1 MLSKSAMTNTSFT
14 TAETPSGKGPNDENF
29 PVGSIFLPASL
40 RPHVAIFYAYARA
53 IDDVA
58 DNPLLTP
65 SEKVQRLEGFEDAVR
80 GKNDDP
86 AFQKGHA
93 IRKSLIECGITDQ
106 HCCDLII
113 AFKQDATKHRYEDW
127 SELIDYCNHSAA
139 PVGRY
144 LLDIHGEEPSG
155 YPASDALCNALQV
168 INHLQDCSDDYKTM
182 DRVYLPTEW
191 LTQEK
196 VTPDAL
202 NNKYTSANLRI
213 VLDKCLDATDAL
225 LIKAKTLPN
234 KLKSKRLAMESA
246 TIIKIACK
254 LSEKLRAN
262 DPIACR
268 VELNKIQFFGCCL
281 SGFFAGLRN
290 R

>member
-1 MLSKSAMTNTSFT
+1 MLSKSAMTDTSLT
-14 TAETPSGKGPNDENF
+14 TAETPSGKGPDDENF

-65 SEKVQRLEGFEDAVR
+65 IEKVQRLEGFEDAVR

-93 IRKSLIECGITDQ
+93 IRKSLIECGVTVQ

-113 AFKQDATKHRYEDW
+113 AFKQDATKHRYKNW
-127 SELIDYCNHSAA
+127 KELINYCNKSAA

-168 INHLQDCSDDYKTM
+168 INHLQDCSDDYKNM
-182 DRVYLPTEW
+182 DRVYLPTDW

-196 VTPDAL
+196 VTPEAL
-202 NNKYTSANLRI
+202 NYKYTTANLRV
-213 VLDKCLDATDAL
+213 VLDKCLDATDDL

-234 KLKSKRLAMESA
+234 KLKSKRLAMETA
-246 TIIKIACK
+246 TIIQIAVK
-254 LSEKLRAN
+254 LTEKLRTN
-262 DPIACR
+262 DPIAQR
-268 VELNKIQFFGCCL
+268 VELNKLQFFSCCL
-281 SGFFAGLRN
+281 SGFFAGLKN